1 MSKQQMEIAVGQK
14 YAGYG
19 VLNEYGE
26 WTFIPSQV
34 GSRQGQK
41 KFVVGGNEYT
51 IYSTKKKV
59 IVHLTLD
66 RGEKMSILKK
76 LASLVEILM
85 LHFKDYDFRCI

>member
-1 MSKQQMEIAVGQK
+1 MEIAVGQK

-51 IYSTKKKV
+51 SYSTKKKV

-76 LASLVEILM
+76 LASLVEIIM